1 MNKTNTHQEL
11 EKYLAQIEFSHQP
24 EAGDYFYTRLKAR
37 MEKENNSAS
46 WQFPFRPSWIISGL
60 CVLLLINVLLLG
72 NVHTAKK
79 GLPAEKTSLETLGQA
94 YDFTIS
100 TPY

>member
-1 MNKTNTHQEL
+1 MNKTNTNQEL

-46 WQFPFRPSWIISGL
+46 WQFPFRP
-60 CVLLLINVLLLG
+60 
-72 NVHTAKK
+72 
-79 GLPAEKTSLETLGQA
+79 
-94 YDFTIS
+94 
-100 TPY
+100 